1 MNIPPKIPRG
11 DQWEVKNVEKC
22 GEGIG
27 DNGREQKKG
36 RYKLG
41 SGQNTKVS
49 MGDRWRVRVIWKM
62 RQRNEEW
69 REMKREKKRQ
79 G

>member
-1 MNIPPKIPRG
+1 M
-11 DQWEVKNVEKC
+11 EES
-22 GEGIG
+22 
-27 DNGREQKKG
+27 KKSG

-69 REMKREKKRQ
+69 REIKREKKGKGKRREATWLAIR
-79 G
+79 GRTRKKKIVNNRRG